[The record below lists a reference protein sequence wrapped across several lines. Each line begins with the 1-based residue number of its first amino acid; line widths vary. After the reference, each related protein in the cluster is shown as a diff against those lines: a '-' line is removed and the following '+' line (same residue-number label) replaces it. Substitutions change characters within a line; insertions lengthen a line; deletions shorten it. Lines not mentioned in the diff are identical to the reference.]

1 MKVSA
6 ISFDADMTLWD
17 LDKVMRHALEHTL
30 TELRRQIPTQRA
42 LSLTVDEMIGIR
54 NRLAQDLKGKV
65 WALEEIRR
73 LAFERTLELIGCPDR
88 GLADRLNRIY
98 LKHRF
103 GDIELYD
110 DVVPALDVLAPHF
123 NLGLVSNGNSY
134 PERCGLGGRFG
145 FVVFAQD
152 VRIEK
157 PDRRIFQIAAERA
170 RCPLEQLVH
179 VGDSLED
186 DVAGAGEAGAQT
198 VWLNRQGL
206 KNDTGVRADFEVTSL
221 TELPAIFGIGGS

>member
-1 MKVSA
+1 MKISA

-17 LDKVMRHALEHTL
+17 LNKVVWRSLEHTL
-30 TELRRQIPTQRA
+30 TELRRQIPTQLA
-42 LSLTVDEMIGIR
+42 LDLTVEEMTGIR
-54 NRLAQDLKGKV
+54 NRLAEDLKGKV

-73 LAFERTLELIGCPDR
+73 LAFERTLELIGCPDS
-88 GLADRLNRIY
+88 GLADRLYRIY
-98 LKHRF
+98 EKHRF

-110 DVVPALDVLAPHF
+110 DVVPALDELAPHF

-157 PDRRIFQIAAERA
+157 PDRRIFQIAAKRA
-170 RCPLEQLVH
+170 RCPLEQMVH

-186 DVAGAGEAGAQT
+186 DVAGAREAGAHS

-206 KNDTGVRADFEVTSL
+206 NNDTGIRADYEVASL

>member
-17 LDKVMRHALEHTL
+17 LNKVMRHALERTL

-42 LSLTVDEMIGIR
+42 LDLSVDEMIGIR
-54 NRLAQDLKGKV
+54 NRLAEDLKGKV

-73 LAFERTLELIGCPDR
+73 LAFERTLELIGCPDS

-103 GDIELYD
+103 EDIELYD
-110 DVVPALDVLAPHF
+110 DVAPALDELAPHF

-134 PERCGLGGRFG
+134 PERCGLEGRFG

-157 PDRRIFQIAAERA
+157 PDRRIFHIAAKRA
-170 RCPLEQLVH
+170 RCPLEQMVH

-186 DVAGAGEAGAQT
+186 DVAGAGEAGAHT

-206 KNDTGVRADFEVTSL
+206 KNDTGIRADYEVTSL
-221 TELPAIFGIGGS
+221 TGLPAILGIGGS